1 MADLTD
7 LSSRTALPAFPAKR
21 QSLGPGANI
30 NRSAYLGSKRTTWY
44 TTGSAS
50 TSALTEASTDENGSR
65 RASYAN
71 DSASGLSKGM
81 NDGYASLN
89 GSISSI
95 NGSPNRRQ
103 SYGYGYGAPPSP
115 SVKRRPPPLTPSSP
129 SSSTSSLSTPPVS
142 SSTPTTPRSPGT
154 PTPIPRSPT
163 SGKHMWRRSFVEEPE
178 SFKDSA
184 QDYFASGKGKQP
196 EWQGRTMN
204 EGRRVGHRST
214 RSKSA
219 PPARATSP
227 VTEFSLP
234 PIPSTSVVETFPATI
249 SEGALVLSPSSHR
262 RKRSMTL
269 SSLPNKPK
277 PRRIKMDRDVMFP
290 APPLHRPTPFWR
302 HTPRSGVTASSY
314 SPAAHLVRRS
324 TFIAAGLS
332 FDVPAADHS
341 ALGVEARIRVFGF
354 GGNTGGEWGRRGVV
368 GLNGALVGGRLDAH
382 IY

>member
-7 LSSRTALPAFPAKR
+7 LSSRTTLPAFPAKR

-44 TTGSAS
+44 TSGNGSSS
-50 TSALTEASTDENGSR
+50 TSALTEAIADENGSR
-65 RASYAN
+65 RASFAN
-71 DSASGLSKGM
+71 DMESNVRVLNKGL

-115 SVKRRPPPLTPSSP
+115 SIKRRPPPLSP
-129 SSSTSSLSTPPVS
+129 SSSTSSLSTPPA
-142 SSTPTTPRSPGT
+142 SSTPTTPRTPGT
-154 PTPIPRSPT
+154 PTPLPRSPT

-178 SFKDSA
+178 SFTKEA
-184 QDYFASGKGKQP
+184 PDYFGPNASSKGKQP
-196 EWQGRTMN
+196 EWQGRSRT

-227 VTEFSLP
+227 VKEFSLP
-234 PIPSTSVVETFPATI
+234 PIPSTAAVAVFPAT
-249 SEGALVLSPSSHR
+249 SEGGLVASPSSHR

-290 APPLHRPTPFWR
+290 APPVHRPTPFWR

-314 SPAAHLVRRS
+314 APAAHLVRYIVIAFYHNFKLTFQDVRLLSLLGFLS
-324 TFIAAGLS
+324 TSRPQIIL
-332 FDVPAADHS
+332 
-341 ALGVEARIRVFGF
+341 L
-354 GGNTGGEWGRRGVV
+354 
-368 GLNGALVGGRLDAH
+368 
-382 IY
+382 